1 MQLVKN
7 RLTFWQSKNCNVKQS
22 ITFFAASLLLRT
34 NCLDSH
40 QLVGILQWRNKWV
53 KSNAGLQPR
62 PLGCSIKSTNA
73 TRCSQCVMSTP
84 LHTPCFCPVPC
95 CSFSTFYKVKII
107 SGVKLQIISETFEVL
122 IKCTNR
128 CLSTLTEREC
138 SNMVFVQSRKSP
150 VTVVSY
156 VCPSR
161 LLSVR
166 GRSLQISKLGWIWL
180 LSEGSWS

>member
-1 MQLVKN
+1 MLLLYYLGQIVWIHINLLEYYSGGINGLSQMLVCSHDH
-7 RLTFWQSKNCNVKQS
+7 WD
-22 ITFFAASLLLRT
+22 AASKAPMQQGAVSVL
-34 NCLDSH
+34 CQH
-40 QLVGILQWRNKWV
+40 PFIPLVFVQ
-53 KSNAGLQPR
+53 S
-62 PLGCSIKSTNA
+62 
-73 TRCSQCVMSTP
+73 
-84 LHTPCFCPVPC
+84 PVAL
-95 CSFSTFYKVKII
+95 FQHFYKVKII

-166 GRSLQISKLGWIWL
+166 LGSLQISKLGWI
-180 LSEGSWS
+180 